1 LSATASDT
9 SPKGGIDELLALHAL
24 QMTARAV
31 NLESLL
37 RIQRPHSHVR
47 AVMRL
52 RRASWSLAT

>member
-24 QMTARAV
+24 QMKARAV

-37 RIQRPHSHVR
+37 RIQRPHSHVG
-47 AVMRL
+47 L
-52 RRASWSLAT
+52 